1 MDKDELIRY
10 YEEEIQRLKLKLAVR
25 DRLLFNKQYENGEF
39 YESRTG
45 ERETFDPY
53 PEED

>member
-10 YEEEIQRLKLKLAVR
+10 YEEEIERLNRKLAIR

-45 ERETFDPY
+45 ERETLKTNPK
-53 PEED
+53 ED